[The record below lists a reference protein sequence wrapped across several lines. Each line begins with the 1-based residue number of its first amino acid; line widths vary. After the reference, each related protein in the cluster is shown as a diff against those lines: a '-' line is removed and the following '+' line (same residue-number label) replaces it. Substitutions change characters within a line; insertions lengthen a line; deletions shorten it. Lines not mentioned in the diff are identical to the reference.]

1 MNLNEAERLAI
12 YLMRAWGIRQTG
24 WRFKYDGAK
33 RRFGSCHYD
42 TKTITLSRHL
52 TQLNSRDEVE
62 DTILHEIAHALTPGD
77 HHGQAWK
84 AACIKVGAK
93 PVRCYD
99 NQVTEPE
106 PNYRGICPRCG
117 QLVSTRYRLT
127 RQTRDEV
134 ACRPCYNTTGRSYR
148 LKWVQHSQA
157 ETVPKK
163 IKWGAVPMIGELDN
177 GG

>member
-1 MNLNEAERLAI
+1 MNLNEAEKLAI

-24 WRFKYDGAK
+24 WKFKYDGAK
-33 RRFGSCHYD
+33 RRFGSCHYG

-62 DTILHEIAHALTPGD
+62 DTILHEIAHALAPGD

-93 PVRCYD
+93 PVRCYEND
-99 NQVTEPE
+99 VASPE
-106 PNYRGICPRCG
+106 PNYHGICPACG
-117 QLVSTRYRLT
+117 QVRCRRYRLRWET
-127 RQTRDEV
+127 RNSII
-134 ACRPCYNTTGRSYR
+134 CKPCYEDHGEQYR
-148 LKWVQHSQA
+148 LQWHTTKPKPKHDWNSLP
-157 ETVPKK
+157 TV
-163 IKWGAVPMIGELDN
+163 GDLDN